1 MYVSAFDLSAISVME
16 ISLNFVRCDADANA
30 QLTEQKIQK
39 IYRMNR
45 SIVDFPSPCETLG
58 NLTSQ

>member
-1 MYVSAFDLSAISVME
+1 MYVSVME